1 MYKVLDPPR
10 GYSFNPSGRGWLD
23 LSSTLVLSR
32 SSRDGLWPMGMRVL
46 NVGHIKQW
54 WPVGKCGGGQ
64 LGSRVHVCHAISMA
78 YPHTWAPF
86 GIPLAK
92 CGLKAT

>member
-1 MYKVLDPPR
+1 MNSWTLRAGILSIPAVGVGFIIHIGVVAQQLGWVVAHGYASAQCRTYKTMVACR
-10 GYSFNPSGRGWLD
+10 EVR
-23 LSSTLVLSR
+23 
-32 SSRDGLWPMGMRVL
+32 
-46 NVGHIKQW
+46 
-54 WPVGKCGGGQ
+54 GGQ

-92 CGLKAT
+92 CGLKTT